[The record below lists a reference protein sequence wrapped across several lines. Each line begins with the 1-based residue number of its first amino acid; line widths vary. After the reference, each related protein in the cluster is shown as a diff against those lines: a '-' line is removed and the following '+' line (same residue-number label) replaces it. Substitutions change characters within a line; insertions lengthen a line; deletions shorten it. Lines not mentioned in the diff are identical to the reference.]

1 MTRLLAV
8 LVVSITAFVPA
19 TRAQAPDTA
28 SQNLV
33 LDVTQRLR
41 TYLTNYEH
49 QLGALVAEERF
60 EQSIRTVSSDRLA
73 SGTLRDRRVLV
84 SEVGFLRLPG
94 DGAWLAHR
102 RVQSV
107 NGRPARTGAPD
118 LRNLYAS
125 TGNDQAALAR
135 EIADENARHNIG
147 HPRTMNV
154 PTLPLELLHA
164 RHESVYTV
172 SVDGVE
178 RRGGHDIWRLDFREG
193 ATGSIVAHDQH
204 RFVRTLVRAW
214 IEAATGALTRAEVT
228 LIPPV
233 PARANHVV
241 LVEFEPDPQLG
252 LRVPTRLRETFWAS
266 GSGEGVATYRNYR
279 RFETA
284 ARIVKP
290 GGPH

>member
-1 MTRLLAV
+1 MTRPLALLI
-8 LVVSITAFVPA
+8 VSLASFVPTGGA
-19 TRAQAPDTA
+19 QDLDSAARRNVADITR
-28 SQNLV
+28 
-33 LDVTQRLR
+33 RLR
-41 TYLTNYEH
+41 TYLVDYEA

-60 EQSIRTVSSDRLA
+60 EQSIRTVSGDRLA

-84 SEVGFLRLPG
+84 SEIGFLRLPG

-102 RVQSV
+102 SVQSV
-107 NGRPARTGAPD
+107 NGRPVRTGAPD

-135 EIADENARHNIG
+135 QIAEENARHNIG

-154 PTLPLELLHA
+154 PTLPLELLHP
-164 RHESVYTV
+164 RHESVYAV

-178 RRGGHDIWRLDFREG
+178 RRGGPEIWRLDFHEG

-204 RFVRTLVRAW
+204 RFARTLVRAW
-214 IEAATGALTRAEVT
+214 IEAATGALMRAEVT
-228 LIPPV
+228 LIPPA

-266 GSGEGVATYRNYR
+266 GSGEGRATYRNYR
-279 RFETA
+279 RFETG

-290 GGPH
+290 GGLH